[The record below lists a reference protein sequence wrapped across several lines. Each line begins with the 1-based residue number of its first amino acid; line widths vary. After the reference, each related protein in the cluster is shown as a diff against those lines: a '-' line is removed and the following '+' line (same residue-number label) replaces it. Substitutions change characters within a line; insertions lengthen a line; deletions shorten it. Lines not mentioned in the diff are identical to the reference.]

1 VKLKQRS
8 VSGIGV
14 GQQDGV
20 GEMFAQH
27 VGIADRNHIVE
38 DAIDDQT
45 WLHDFAELGKT
56 LASVCLPATKGRDL
70 SDRDVCAG

>member
-1 VKLKQRS
+1 MKLKQRS

-27 VGIADRNHIVE
+27 VRIADRNHIVE

-45 WLHDFAELGKT
+45 GLHDFAELGKA
-56 LASVCLPATKGRDL
+56 LARVCFPGTKGRDL
-70 SDRDVCAG
+70 SDCDVCAG